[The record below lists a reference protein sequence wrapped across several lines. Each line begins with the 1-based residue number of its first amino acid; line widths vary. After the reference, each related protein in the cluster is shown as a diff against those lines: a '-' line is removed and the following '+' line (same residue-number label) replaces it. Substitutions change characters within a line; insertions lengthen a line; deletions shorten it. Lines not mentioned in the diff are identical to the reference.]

1 MPIDKLC
8 LPKMKRPTSVSVIAW
23 FLIATS
29 LISVITSY
37 TSLNNPIAQE
47 LMAKNLLPLSV
58 QYVMLYV
65 GLAVSVASGVAML
78 KGWNWGRTL
87 YVAWSVFGLVIGLAT
102 SPMKL
107 VLIPSAIIL
116 AIIAFFLYRPKVNA
130 FFSPR
135 QAANDA

>member
-1 MPIDKLC
+1 
-8 LPKMKRPTSVSVIAW
+8 MKRPTAVSVIAW

-29 LISVITSY
+29 LISVVTSY
-37 TSLNNPIAQE
+37 SSLDNPIAQE

-65 GLAVSVASGVAML
+65 GLAISVASGVAML

-87 YVAWSVFGLVIGLAT
+87 YVAWSVLGLVIALAT

-116 AIIAFFLYRPKVNA
+116 AIIVFFLYRPKVNA

>member
-1 MPIDKLC
+1 M
-8 LPKMKRPTSVSVIAW
+8 MKRPTSVSIIAW

-37 TSLNNPIAQE
+37 TSLDNPIAQE

-58 QYVMLYV
+58 QYVMLYF
-65 GLAVSVASGVAML
+65 GLAISVASGVAML

-87 YVAWSVFGLVIGLAT
+87 YVAWSVCGLVIGLVT

-107 VLIPSAIIL
+107 VLIPSAIVL
-116 AIIAFFLYRPKVNA
+116 AIIVFFLYRPKVNA
-130 FFSPR
+130 FFSSR

>member
-1 MPIDKLC
+1 M
-8 LPKMKRPTSVSVIAW
+8 MKRPTSVSIIAW

-37 TSLNNPIAQE
+37 TSLDNPIAQE

-58 QYVMLYV
+58 QYVMLYF
-65 GLAVSVASGVAML
+65 GLAISVASGVAML

-87 YVAWSVFGLVIGLAT
+87 YVAWSVFGLVIGLVT

-107 VLIPSAIIL
+107 VLIPSAIVL
-116 AIIAFFLYRPKVNA
+116 AIIVFFLYRPKVNA
-130 FFSPR
+130 FFSSR